1 MKKIVLGLDI
11 GTNSIGWAIIEE
23 DNDIPQRIID
33 AGSRII
39 PMGTEKEEFESGNTI
54 TKNAKRR
61 QARGARRLNQ
71 RYKLRRQRL
80 ITALRELGW
89 MPEELGRTFTKGQAQ
104 LSTIEL
110 YGLRERAL
118 RRRIELTELG
128 RILYHLNQRRGFKS
142 NRKADNEENAEEN
155 QETNSR
161 ITNTIEIVKII
172 NVTDTGEKY
181 KDNPKYELSL
191 SNGLVGYGYKSVF
204 KDWEGKEVELSI
216 KRQKTKDGETVTFS
230 IPQKTDWVKQKEAL
244 NKSINDSGDFV
255 GTYYYHQLLKNP
267 FYRIRE
273 NIVERAQYEKEFEAI
288 WEVQS
293 EFHPEL
299 TDRKLVEK
307 IIPLLY
313 PNNPIKQKELSN
325 KTLKYIFQKDI
336 IYYQRPLKSQVSSI
350 SLCRFEGQ
358 FKKKVAPKSSP
369 AFQEFRIW
377 QQINNLKVHDK
388 YGYELPIND
397 EQKEKLF
404 ELFDSQK
411 EVSHSRIYRELK
423 ISIND
428 YSINFRDEKAL
439 DGNTTKHAFRKVFD
453 EYGFDGTALLNNPEK
468 LYLLWHIL
476 YSIEDNKDILTAF
489 ANNNFGF
496 TEPVAKALLKIVF
509 KNEFGSLSSRAINK
523 LLPLM
528 RAGKYYNPKLISE
541 YALQRIDKLLSSED
555 TPEIDNKF
563 RERYEGKTEISH
575 FTGLPYFQAC
585 ELVYGS
591 HTDAGNLAPFD
602 SPEKIKPIER
612 YSLRNPIVE
621 QVLNETLQTVK
632 AIWTKYGKP
641 DEIRVELAREL
652 KMNKQ
657 DREKKFKSNVAI
669 NKVHQ
674 QIIEKLKTEF
684 SLSNPTKAD
693 VERYKLWEEANYF
706 CVYSNQPIPRSILF
720 DRGQIDVDHIIPKT
734 RYFDDSFSNKV
745 ICYTKENRAKD
756 KKTAWEYMSG
766 KGDDKLNEYL
776 ETIKRFDNKG
786 KQRLLKAKEVPDDFV
801 NRQKQDTQYIAK
813 ETVKQLKRVCENVNT
828 TSGQVTDYLKNQWG
842 LSKVMKELILPRYKM
857 LEEKSGSTLIQFI
870 KDDNGRTDYKI
881 EGYSKRFDHRHH
893 ALDAIVIACTKQS
906 HVQQLNNLNKLFA
919 EGEKRKEAIQE
930 TVKGLRKFDLPWK
943 GFVADTKE
951 AMDGIIISYKNRKRL
966 LSKNNHKYLI
976 FDKSTGKYK
985 LKEQKRGAVFSV
997 RGSLHN
1003 ELVFGEIKR
1012 YDKLPVDKA
1021 MLKIDAV
1028 VNPAIKVALQQ
1039 RVVDTNNDIKAAL
1052 KSLKTKPLEFDGQI
1066 VSEVTCWQYRYVKR
1080 RDLGVNIT
1088 LNQLKNIVD
1097 PKLKADIL
1105 KHLEKFNGDI
1115 KKAFNEEGLIEFNKN
1130 RKAPIF
1136 KIRTLED
1143 GNIGEVE
1150 GKERLVRKNS
1160 DNTKLHIE
1168 KGGNYCIAVYKAVDS
1183 IERKFKVIPFFDAAT
1198 IKSIN
1203 RDVIENI
1210 EGYNLL
1216 FTLTHNELVYVP
1228 YPDEDVTTIDWMDTH
1243 KIFQR
1248 VYRVVKFSG
1257 SQYYFQPHYFSKEII
1272 IENESLKIGEFNKGT
1287 NGTEFAIDLDKSNI
1301 KKCCIKIAIDKLGKE
1316 IKPIFA

>member
-1 MKKIVLGLDI
+1 MKKNILGLDI

-23 DNDIPQRIID
+23 ENEAPKRIVD

-39 PMGTEKEEFESGNTI
+39 PMGTEKEEFESGNSI

-80 ITALRELGW
+80 ITVLQAIGW
-89 MPEELGRTFTKGQAQ
+89 MPDKLGRPFTKGQPQ
-104 LSTIEL
+104 LSTLEL

-118 RRRIELTELG
+118 RERIELIEFG

-142 NRKADNEENAEEN
+142 NRKANNEEINEENV
-155 QETNSR
+155 ETNSR
-161 ITNTIEIVKII
+161 VTNSIEIVKISSVI
-172 NVTDTGEKY
+172 DTGEKY
-181 KDNPKYELSL
+181 KENPKYEVTLAD
-191 SNGLVGYGYKSVF
+191 GLVGYGYKTVF

-244 NKSINDSGDFV
+244 NKNINESGDFV

-273 NIVERAQYEKEFEAI
+273 NIVERAQYEKEFDAI
-288 WEVQS
+288 WKVQS
-293 EFHPEL
+293 KFHPEL

-325 KTLKYIFQKDI
+325 KTLQYIFQKDI

-350 SLCRFEGQ
+350 SECRFEGQ
-358 FKKKVAPKSSP
+358 YKKKVAPKSSP
-369 AFQEFRIW
+369 VFQEFRIW

-388 YGYELPIND
+388 YGYELPITD

-411 EVSHSRIYRELK
+411 EVSHSRIYKELK
-423 ISIND
+423 ISRNE
-428 YSINFRDEKAL
+428 YSINFREEKAFE
-439 DGNTTKHAFRKVFD
+439 GNATKHAFRKVFD
-453 EYGFDGTALLNNPEK
+453 ECGFDGSEILSNTEK
-468 LYLLWHIL
+468 LHLLWHIL
-476 YSIEDNKDILTAF
+476 YSIEDDKDILTAF
-489 ANNNFGF
+489 ANNNFDF
-496 TEPVAKALLKIVF
+496 PEPVAKAFVKIVF
-509 KNEFGSLSSRAINK
+509 KNEYGSLSSRAINK

-528 RAGKYYNPKLISE
+528 RAGKYYNSKLVSE
-541 YALQRIDKLLSSED
+541 YALQRIDKLLSGED
-555 TPEIDNKF
+555 SLEIDNKF
-563 RERYEGKTEISH
+563 RERYNGKTEISH

-585 ELVYGS
+585 ELVYAS
-591 HTDAGNLAPFD
+591 HSDAGNVAPFD
-602 SPEKIKPIER
+602 APEKIKPIER

-621 QVLNETLQTVK
+621 QVLNETMQIVK

-657 DREKKFKSNVAI
+657 DREKKFKNNVATNKEHQLII
-669 NKVHQ
+669 NK
-674 QIIEKLKTEF
+674 IKTEF

-693 VERYKLWEEANYF
+693 IERYKLWEEANYF

-720 DRGQIDVDHIIPKT
+720 DKGQIDVDHIIPKT
-734 RYFDDSFSNKV
+734 RYFDDSFNNKV
-745 ICYTKENRAKD
+745 ICYTKENRAKNAQ
-756 KKTAWEYMSG
+756 TAWEYMSG
-766 KGDDKLNEYL
+766 KGEDKLNEYL
-776 ETIKRFDNKG
+776 ETIKRFRQG
-786 KQRLLKAKEVPDDFV
+786 KQRLLKIKEVPDDFV

-857 LEEKSGSTLIQFI
+857 LDEKSGSTLIQFI

-893 ALDAIVIACTKQS
+893 ALDAIVIACTQQS
-906 HVQQLNNLNKLFA
+906 HIKQLNDLNKLF
-919 EGEKRKEAIQE
+919 EVGEKRKEAIQE
-930 TVKGLRKFDLPWK
+930 AVKGLRKFDLPWK
-943 GFVADTKE
+943 GFVADTKKVME
-951 AMDGIIISYKNRKRL
+951 GIIISYKNRKRL
-966 LSKNNHKYLI
+966 LSKNNHKYLM

-985 LKEQKRGAVFSV
+985 LKEQKRGAAFSV
-997 RGSLHN
+997 RGPLHN

-1012 YDKLPVDKA
+1012 YEKLPVDKA
-1021 MLKIDAV
+1021 ILKIEAI
-1028 VNPAIKVALQQ
+1028 VNPAIKAALQQ
-1039 RVVDTNNDIKAAL
+1039 RVVETNNDIKAAQ
-1052 KSLKTKPLEFDGQI
+1052 KSLKTKPLEFGGQI

-1105 KHLEKFNGDI
+1105 AHLEKFNGEI
-1115 KKAFNEEGLIEFNKN
+1115 KKAFNEEGLIAFNKN

-1160 DNTKLHIE
+1160 NNTKLHIE
-1168 KGGNYCIAVYKAVDS
+1168 KGGNYCIAVYKAHNSD
-1183 IERKFKVIPFFDAAT
+1183 ERKFKVIPFFDAAT

-1216 FTLTHNELVYVP
+1216 FTLTHNELVFVP
-1228 YPDEDVTTIDWMDTH
+1228 YPDEDITTIDWTDTH

-1257 SQYYFQPHYFSKEII
+1257 LRFYFQPHNYSKEIL
-1272 IENESLKIGEFNKGT
+1272 IETNNQKIGEFNVGT
-1287 NGTEFAIDLDKSNI
+1287 NGTEFAIDVDKINI
-1301 KKCCIKIAIDKLGKE
+1301 KKYCVKIIVDKLGKE
-1316 IKPIFA
+1316 IKPVFA

>member
-1 MKKIVLGLDI
+1 MKKNILGLDI

-23 DNDIPQRIID
+23 ENDTPQGIIA

-39 PMGTEKEEFESGNTI
+39 PMGTEKEEFESGNSI

-80 ITALRELGW
+80 TAVLNLLGW
-89 MPEELGRTFTKGQAQ
+89 MPDKLGQPFTKGQQQ
-104 LSTIEL
+104 LSTLEL
-110 YGLRERAL
+110 YGSRERAL
-118 RRRIELTELG
+118 RERIELTELG

-142 NRKADNEENAEEN
+142 NRKANNEEITEEN

-172 NVTDTGEKY
+172 RVTDTGEKY
-181 KDNPKYELSL
+181 KNNPKYEVTLA
-191 SNGLVGYGYKSVF
+191 NGLVGLGYRTVF

-244 NKSINDSGDFV
+244 NKSINESGDFV
-255 GTYYYHQLLKNP
+255 GTYYYHQLFNNP

-288 WEVQS
+288 WETQS
-293 EFHPEL
+293 KFHSEL
-299 TDRKLVEK
+299 TDKKVVK
-307 IIPLLY
+307 KVVALLY

-350 SLCRFEGQ
+350 SDCRFEGQ

-377 QQINNLKVHDK
+377 QQINNLKVQDK
-388 YGYELPIND
+388 YGYELPITD

-411 EVSHSRIYRELK
+411 EVSHPRIYKELK
-423 ISIND
+423 ISSND
-428 YSINFRDEKAL
+428 YTINFRDEKAL

-453 EYGFDGTALLNNPEK
+453 EYGFDGSALLNNPEK

-489 ANNNFGF
+489 ANNSFDF
-496 TEPVAKALLKIVF
+496 PEPVAKALLKIVF
-509 KNEFGSLSSRAINK
+509 KNEYGSLSSRAINK

-528 RAGKYYNPKLISE
+528 KAGKYYNPKLISE
-541 YALQRIDKLLSSED
+541 YALQRIDKLLNGED
-555 TPEIDNKF
+555 DAAIDNKF
-563 RERYEGKTEISH
+563 RERYDGKTEIGH

-591 HTDAGNLAPFD
+591 HTDVEKLAPFD
-602 SPEKIKPIER
+602 APEKIKPIER

-657 DREKKFKSNVAI
+657 DREKRFKSNVAA
-669 NKVHQ
+669 NKVYQ

-706 CVYSNQPIPRSILF
+706 CVYSNQPIPRAILF
-720 DRGQIDVDHIIPKT
+720 DKGQVDVDHIIPKT
-734 RYFDDSFSNKV
+734 RYFDDSFNNKV

-766 KGDDKLNEYL
+766 KGDDKLNGYL
-776 ETIKRFDNKG
+776 ETIKRFRQG

-813 ETVKQLKRVCENVNT
+813 ETVKQLKRVCEKVNT

-842 LSKVMKELILPRYKM
+842 LSKVMKELILPRFKM
-857 LEEKSGSTLIQFI
+857 LEEKAVTPLIEFT
-870 KDDNGRTDYKI
+870 KDDNGHTDYKI
-881 EGYSKRFDHRHH
+881 KGYSKRFDHRHH
-893 ALDAIVIACTKQS
+893 ALDALVIACTQQS
-906 HVQQLNNLNKLFA
+906 HVQQLNNLNQLFN

-930 TVKGLRKFDLPWK
+930 TIRGLRKFELPWK
-943 GFVADTKE
+943 GFVGDAKE
-951 AMDGIIISYKNRKRL
+951 VMGGIIVSYKNRKRL
-966 LSKNNHKYLI
+966 LSKNNHKYLV
-976 FDKSTGKYK
+976 FDEKTGKYK
-985 LKEQKRGAVFSV
+985 LKEQKQGSTYGVRGA
-997 RGSLHN
+997 LHN

-1012 YDKLPVDKA
+1012 YEKLPIDKA
-1021 MLKIDAV
+1021 IFKIDAI
-1028 VNPAIKVALQQ
+1028 VNPNIKLALQQ
-1039 RVVDTNNDIKAAL
+1039 RVVEYNNNIKTAQ
-1052 KSLKTKPLEFDGQI
+1052 KSLKKKPIEIDGQI
-1066 VSEVTCWQYRYVKR
+1066 VSMLTCWQYRYVKR

-1105 KHLEKFNGDI
+1105 SHLENNMGDI
-1115 KKAFNEEGLIEFNKN
+1115 KKAFNEEGLIAFNKN

-1143 GNIGEVE
+1143 GNIGEAE

-1160 DNTKLHIE
+1160 NNTKLHIE

-1183 IERKFKVIPFFDAAT
+1183 DERKFTVIPFFDAAT

-1203 RDVIENI
+1203 KDIIENI
-1210 EGYNLL
+1210 DGYKLL

-1228 YPDEDVTTIDWMDTH
+1228 YPDEDITTIDWTDTR

-1257 SQYYFQPHYFSKEII
+1257 SDYYFQPHYFAKEISI
-1272 IENESLKIGEFNKGT
+1272 NADEKTIGEFNKGT
-1287 NGTEFAIDLDKSNI
+1287 NGTQFVIENSNI
-1301 KKCCIKIAIDKLGKE
+1301 NIKRNCIKITIDKLGKE
-1316 IKPIFA
+1316 IKPVLA